1 MKQPVERSWRAKN
14 LLATGISQ
22 WNAKTMDFRAINL
35 HLIID
40 QVTAMIDVHL
50 VIRIMVHRRVTTK
63 KEVDTNAKMIEMSG
77 CITNKSQNV
86 IMKRDAERT
95 SIVRKDA
102 GRKSIGKKGTG
113 IRNIDTRRVAK
124 SLENIIRNEHI
135 KMNSIPADTI
145 GRVSENQL
153 DRTTSRCKNT
163 RSEDSADPLT
173 LNVSLRLI

>member
-1 MKQPVERSWRAKN
+1 MNARKVLLQQLGERCLHGLTPDVIAFCQRVE
-14 LLATGISQ
+14 
-22 WNAKTMDFRAINL
+22 
-35 HLIID
+35 II
-40 QVTAMIDVHL
+40 
-50 VIRIMVHRRVTTK
+50 
-63 KEVDTNAKMIEMSG
+63 
-77 CITNKSQNV
+77 
-86 IMKRDAERT
+86 RT
-95 SIVRKDA
+95 
-102 GRKSIGKKGTG
+102 KSIGKKGTG